1 MSKKGFFNFL
11 KGWSNV
17 SDDENNQ
24 TVATTTETVSEKK
37 NISTLNSEATEE
49 IETFVVEKFKEMID
63 LCGFVGNVRPKK
75 KDGNRLYIEVYDTE
89 EDAGRI
95 IGKGGHTLESFQ
107 ILLRHFVIRRFD
119 SAIRITIDAGDYRNK
134 RVGQLKM
141 KALKAAEDVEKNGKP
156 VELDPMTAS
165 ERRAIHVLFENNDI
179 IETLSEGQGDDRHI
193 VLVRRDA

>member
-11 KGWSNV
+11 KGWSSV
-17 SDDENNQ
+17 SDEENNQ
-24 TVATTTETVSEKK
+24 TVVTTETVSEKK
-37 NISTLNSEATEE
+37 NISSLNSEVTEE

-63 LCGFVGNVRPKK
+63 LSGFVGNVRPKK

-119 SAIRITIDAGDYRNK
+119 AAVRITIDAGS
-134 RVGQLKM
+134 Q
-141 KALKAAEDVEKNGKP
+141 
-156 VELDPMTAS
+156 
-165 ERRAIHVLFENNDI
+165 
-179 IETLSEGQGDDRHI
+179 
-193 VLVRRDA
+193 